1 MKKAHSDMLTGTS
14 PDLTPELRRELEQAA
29 ALPDAL
35 IDTSDAPEVTDW
47 SGAERGKFFRPV
59 KRQLTLRI
67 DADVVAYFQQR
78 APKGGYQTAMNSA
91 LREAMMRELRSERP
105 KAKQSA

>member
-1 MKKAHSDMLTGTS
+1 MKKPHSKPLTAMS
-14 PDLTPELRRELEQAA
+14 PTLTPELRRELEQAA

-47 SGAERGKFFRPV
+47 SEGERGRFFRPV

-67 DADVVAYFQQR
+67 DADVIAYFQQR
-78 APKGGYQTAMNSA
+78 ASKGGYQTAMNSA
-91 LREAMMRELRSERP
+91 LREAMMRELRRDQP
-105 KAKQSA
+105 KAKQPA

>member
-1 MKKAHSDMLTGTS
+1 MKKAHSNALTGTS
-14 PDLTPELRRELEQAA
+14 PDLTPELRRQLEQAA
-29 ALPDAL
+29 ALPDTL

-47 SGAERGKFFRPV
+47 SGGERGRFFRSV

-91 LREAMMRELRSERP
+91 LREAMMRELRSEQP